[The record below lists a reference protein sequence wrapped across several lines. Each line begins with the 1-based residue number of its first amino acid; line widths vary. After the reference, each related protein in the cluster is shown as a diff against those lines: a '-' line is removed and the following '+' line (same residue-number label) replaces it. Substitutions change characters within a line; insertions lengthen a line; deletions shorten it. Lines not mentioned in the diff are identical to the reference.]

1 MKTTKL
7 MVVALSL
14 GLVFGATTKVG
25 LQNAA
30 ISTDGLSLTIESD
43 QDVHGIQFDLKY
55 DPSEL
60 TFNGAESLLDD
71 FTFEYKER
79 EAGDVRGLMFSM
91 QGKKINMDNVTS
103 AIEFKFEGQ
112 GTVDFENVILAG
124 TNGQKIEDV
133 TFASFDVDT
142 TPQATELKASYPN
155 PFNPSTTIN
164 YTLADEGA
172 VNIAVYDAIGRQ
184 VTELVNGVQSSVVHS
199 ITWNAANQASGA
211 YFLRMTA
218 GSYTTSQKL
227 MLVK

>member
-25 LQNAA
+25 LQNTA
-30 ISTDGLSLTIESD
+30 ISTDGLNLTIESK

-91 QGKKINMDNVTS
+91 QGKKINLDDVTS
-103 AIEFKFEGQ
+103 AIKFNFEGQ

-124 TNGQKIEDV
+124 INGQKIEDV
-133 TFASFDVDT
+133 SFSSFDIDT

-155 PFNPSTTIN
+155 PFNPSTTVN
-164 YTLADEGA
+164 YTLSNEGA
-172 VNIAVYDAIGRQ
+172 VSIVVYDAIGRQ
-184 VTELVNGVQSSVVHS
+184 VAELVNEVQPAGVHS
-199 ITWNAANQASGA
+199 INWDAANHASGA
-211 YFLRMTA
+211 YFLRMTT
-218 GSYTTSQKL
+218 GSYTSSQKL

>member
-1 MKTTKL
+1 
-7 MVVALSL
+7 
-14 GLVFGATTKVG
+14 
-25 LQNAA
+25 
-30 ISTDGLSLTIESD
+30 
-43 QDVHGIQFDLKY
+43 
-55 DPSEL
+55 
-60 TFNGAESLLDD
+60 
-71 FTFEYKER
+71 
-79 EAGDVRGLMFSM
+79 MFSM

-103 AIEFKFEGQ
+103 AIKFNFEGQ
-112 GTVDFENVILAG
+112 GTVNFENVILAG

-164 YTLADEGA
+164 YTLANEGV

-184 VTELVNGVQSSVVHS
+184 VTELVNGVQSSGVHS

-211 YFLRMTA
+211 YFLRMTS